1 MSKWLEGEVHSVEPV
16 INLDL
21 PSPTKDCL
29 ISLYASVDGF
39 LPKEKLPKVALVND
53 TMEFLNDMLAELEAA
68 SKENRT
74 VKFLPRGV
82 DESCAMF
89 FDTGGFYDMARAFIS
104 QFVEQV
110 VAGGDLRAVFVKYG
124 NGSPKGNDE
133 WDTHCVVYVMK
144 DRADRFVSG
153 EWPTKKGAD
162 MFSSIC
168 SVSFCMRELSWY
180 IKICNQEY
188 HIDKTAQLWP
198 AQEALEILENY
209 KEAWTEGIPL
219 WLVKQLL
226 DEPEKA
232 NKFGKA
238 VESMITGIC
247 PTAPVFVDRT
257 ESITDKIIETTLK
270 MCAKV
275 GIKDYDIYGAQ
286 DEPPLSETANSIM
299 AKSFC
304 FLPRSDTIVEV
315 FADCNERNIQVGF
328 QAVCFI
334 DIGDPNFIYN
344 VIKLG
349 DLFKQMHYNPADGHH
364 KLIYSVRLYSLE
376 EFEEWVNSTFSDDTT
391 ISE

>member
-1 MSKWLEGEVHSVEPV
+1 MSKWLEREVHSVEPV
-16 INLDL
+16 INLEL
-21 PSPTKDCL
+21 PAPVKECV
-29 ISLYASVDGF
+29 ISLYGSLDGF
-39 LPKEKLPKVALVND
+39 LSDGQLPKIAMVND
-53 TMEFLNDMLAELEAA
+53 TMEFLKDMLSELEAA
-68 SKENRT
+68 FKENR
-74 VKFLPRGV
+74 VAKFLPRGA

-89 FDTGGFYDMARAFIS
+89 FSTYGYYDVARKFIT

-110 VAGGDLRAVFVKYG
+110 VAGGELRTIFVNYG
-124 NGSPKGNDE
+124 NGSLKGDDE
-133 WDTHCVVYVMK
+133 WSVHCVVYIMK

-162 MFSSIC
+162 MYSSIC
-168 SVSFCMRELSWY
+168 SVPFCMRELSWY
-180 IKICNQEY
+180 VKICNQEY
-188 HIDKTAQLWP
+188 HIDKTAALWP
-198 AQEALEILENY
+198 AQEALEILETH

-247 PTAPVFVDRT
+247 PTALVFVDRT
-257 ESITDKIIETTLK
+257 ESITDKIIETTIK
-270 MCAKV
+270 MCARV

-304 FLPRSDTIVEV
+304 FLPRSDAIVEV
-315 FADCNERNIQVGF
+315 FADCNKRNVQVGF

-349 DLFKQMHYNPADGHH
+349 DLFKQIHYNPANGHH

-391 ISE
+391 IGE